1 MFLCFLLHIYD
12 HTFLS
17 VQETPYL
24 TPLTLVQTQTGNSH
38 QSDSSQELIARVT
51 FINMKN
57 FQTSFQFQCK
67 ELKNMQL
74 QQKQNKRVESIFYK
88 QSKKNDVR
96 DMKRIQRGNRTI
108 K

>member
-24 TPLTLVQTQTGNSH
+24 TPLTLAQTQTGNSH

-67 ELKNMQL
+67 ELKKCNYNRSRTKGL
-74 QQKQNKRVESIFYK
+74 KAFFTNKV
-88 QSKKNDVR
+88 KNDVR